1 MNKEKWQE
9 ELRQLNLSESQKLK
23 MKKAV
28 KEMKGK
34 RSVNWLYQLAVPS
47 FIVVAIFSMYLILG
61 DKMSGTIV
69 HQASLP
75 QEVETDHKAFFNQL
89 IGYLGTIFILTFI
102 ISYVGYLVFLKTKRW
117 QQPWIVRWRERLN
130 RTKKGILII
139 IPIMTVL
146 FFNQLINLNF
156 PIDLL
161 KWGIAV
167 LLLMLHILLLLWLAR
182 DVKGH
187 LVCPHCHHPY
197 SKKES
202 RKVWRTMLRPIT
214 CPSCQQEVYYSKKS
228 RKLSGATNIINLIL
242 FFVIFN
248 LGLPFVYVFGCIA
261 IYGIFVVRKF
271 VPLLL
276 ELEEKEEFLW

>member
-23 MKKAV
+23 MKKSV
-28 KEMKGK
+28 KEMKVK
-34 RSVNWLYQLAVPS
+34 RSVDWVYQLAVPS
-47 FIVVAIFSMYLILG
+47 FIVVAFFCLYLIWG
-61 DKMSGTIV
+61 DKMNSTIV

-75 QEVETDHKAFFNQL
+75 QEVETDHRAFFNKL
-89 IGYLGTIFILTFI
+89 LYLSTIFILTYI
-102 ISYVGYLVFLKTKRW
+102 ISLVGYLVILKTKRW
-117 QQPWIVRWRERLN
+117 QQPWIVRWREKLC
-130 RTKKGILII
+130 RTNKGSLIL
-139 IPIMTVL
+139 IPIMIVL
-146 FFNQLINLNF
+146 IFNQLINLNF

-167 LLLMLHILLLLWLAR
+167 LLLMLHTLILLWLAR
-182 DVKGH
+182 DVKGL
-187 LVCPHCHHPY
+187 LVCPHCHHLY

-242 FFVIFN
+242 LFVLFN

-276 ELEEKEEFLW
+276 ELEDNEEFLW